1 MDIGTLA
8 LLSWLLDGSSYVS
21 RAAAPKG
28 GQSPV
33 EYRGNLCDRPYFPPS
48 IYLTLEA
55 KGLTQ
60 SFQRPEVVSGRSE
73 IANESTQQNSERLEL
88 ASGRPELAPEIFDLS
103 MPESG
108 LRLADLRK
116 LLGGLS

>member
-1 MDIGTLA
+1 MKEPVTKTQEMVIGTLS
-8 LLSWLLDGSSYVS
+8 LLCLLLDDSSYVS

-33 EYRGNLCDRPYFPPS
+33 EYRGNLCVRPYFLPS

-60 SFQRPEVVSGRSE
+60 SFGRLEVVS
-73 IANESTQQNSERLEL
+73 A
-88 ASGRPELAPEIFDLS
+88 RPKEV
-103 MPESG
+103 
-108 LRLADLRK
+108 
-116 LLGGLS
+116 